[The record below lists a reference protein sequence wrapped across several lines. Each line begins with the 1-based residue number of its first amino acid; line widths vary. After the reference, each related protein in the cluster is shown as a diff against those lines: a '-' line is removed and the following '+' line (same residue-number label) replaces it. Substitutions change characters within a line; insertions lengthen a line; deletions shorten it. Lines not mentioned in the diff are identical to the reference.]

1 MMHRQQ
7 KSAIAVSL
15 LAGVSLLALVACS
28 KSNHK
33 LESGQSSESSVSSE
47 EGQRFLSVLK
57 NSDWVVEDLEGK
69 ALSTEEVQL
78 DREWNGTHCK
88 TTLTNTGDTPLRPKN
103 IVLFEVPE
111 HGFSP
116 DTPIYGEGFQMLYQN
131 GGTLGKREDIGKNL
145 DSVHYKIPDVRGLPT
160 AYGVLNLNL
169 TDTDNLLLGFSS
181 CHRFIGRISFDAKQ
195 ILVSIDAEGL
205 VLKPGE
211 SWVLEDFVVMGG
223 ERQGDLFNQLAEK
236 INKNHP
242 PRKVSP
248 VATGWCSWYC
258 YRMDVTD
265 EIIRNNLDTFKKN
278 VPELKFIQLDDGY
291 QPFFGDW
298 FDPNPEY
305 GDVKQT
311 IADIRAKGFEP
322 AIWVAPF
329 IAQDGSRVLREHP
342 DWFIKN
348 AEGKPLDS
356 STVSFGGWRYGPWY
370 ALDGTH
376 PEVQK
381 HFENIFRAMRE
392 EWGVNY
398 FKLDAN
404 YWGALQ
410 GGSHYQENA
419 SRIEAYRQGM
429 EAVIR
434 GCDDDTILL
443 GCNAPIWPS
452 FGMVTAMRTSG
463 DIRRAW
469 WSFKSLAQQNLSR
482 CWQNGTLWDSDPDCI
497 VLTTDSPWNIK
508 GDVTENEWMFHATSI
523 HAVGGF
529 ILSGDKAEDL
539 GPKEV
544 AVLKKLLNPTGKG
557 ARFANTKLETGI
569 TDLGDQQYY
578 YFFNWSDTETMDLT
592 VSLTKEAQLVDF
604 WSDEALGTHA
614 DTYTVKQLPP
624 RSARLISATPV
635 TPVTK

>member
-1 MMHRQQ
+1 MCLWIYRLALVLLA
-7 KSAIAVSL
+7 SVSL
-15 LAGVSLLALVACS
+15 LLLGGCVI
-28 KSNHK
+28 H
-33 LESGQSSESSVSSE
+33 EPSSVMCSDQ
-47 EGQRFLSVLK
+47 GQRFLSVLK
-57 NSDWVVEDLEGK
+57 ESNWVVEDFEGQ
-69 ALSTEEVQL
+69 AIADELVQVE
-78 DREWNGTHCK
+78 REWNGTQCSASV
-88 TTLTNTGDTPLRPKN
+88 TNVGDSPLHVKSV
-103 IVLFEVPE
+103 VLFEVPE

-116 DTPIYGEGFQMLYQN
+116 ETPIYGEGFQMLYQN
-131 GGTLGKREDIGKNL
+131 GGTLGQREDIGNNSDVK
-145 DSVHYKIPDVRGLPT
+145 HYKIPDFRGLPT

-169 TDTDNLLLGFSS
+169 ADTDNLLLGFTS
-181 CHRFIGRISFDAKQ
+181 CERFVGRISFDAQ
-195 ILVSIDAEGL
+195 QLLISVDTEGL
-205 VLKPGE
+205 VLQPGE
-211 SWVLEDFVVMGG
+211 RWSLEEFVLLCG
-223 ERQGDLFNQLAEK
+223 ERQGDLFNELALR
-236 INKNHP
+236 INQNHP

-265 EIIRNNLDTFKKN
+265 EIIRDNLDTFNQK

-329 IAQDGSRVLREHP
+329 IAQKDSRVLREHP
-342 DWFIKN
+342 DWFVQN
-348 AEGKPLDS
+348 ALGEPLDS

-376 PEVQK
+376 PEVQQ
-381 HFENIFRAMRE
+381 HFESIFRTMRE

-404 YWGALQ
+404 YWGAIQ
-410 GGSHYQENA
+410 GGRHYQPNA
-419 SRIEAYRQGM
+419 SRIEAYRKGM
-429 EAVIR
+429 KAVLR
-434 GCDDDTILL
+434 GCDDDTVVL

-452 FGMVTAMRTSG
+452 FGLVTAMRTSG

-482 CWQNGTLWDSDPDCI
+482 CWQNGMLWDSDPDCI

-508 GDVTENEWMFHATSI
+508 GNVTENEWLFHATSI

-529 ILSGDKAEDL
+529 ILSGDKAELLHDKEL
-539 GPKEV
+539 GI
-544 AVLKKLLNPTGKG
+544 LKKLLKPTGQG
-557 ARFANTKLETGI
+557 ARFSNTKLETGI
-569 TDLGDQQYY
+569 TDLGEKQYY
-578 YFFNWSDTETMDLT
+578 YFFNWSDTEAVDLS
-592 VSLTKEAQLVDF
+592 VSLVQTAELTDF
-604 WSDEALGTHA
+604 WTDEPLGRHETS
-614 DTYTVKQLPP
+614 YTVQQLPP
-624 RSARLISATPV
+624 RSARLIVATPLEY
-635 TPVTK
+635 

>member
-1 MMHRQQ
+1 MKNIMNMDR
-7 KSAIAVSL
+7 KNRLTAALLGAAVL
-15 LAGVSLLALVACS
+15 LCVPSCVHLNP
-28 KSNHK
+28 KP
-33 LESGQSSESSVSSE
+33 ESMVTSEA
-47 EGQRFLSVLK
+47 GQRFLSMLK
-57 NSDWVVEDLEGK
+57 KSNWMVEDLEGQVI
-69 ALSTEEVQL
+69 ASDSVQIERVW
-78 DREWNGTHCK
+78 DGTRCSASV
-88 TTLTNTGDTPLRPKN
+88 TNVSDTPLRPKSV
-103 IVLFEVPE
+103 VLFEVAE

-131 GGTLGKREDIGKNL
+131 GGTLGQREDIGNNS
-145 DSVHYKIPDVRGLPT
+145 DVTHYKIPDFRGLPT

-169 TDTDNLLLGFSS
+169 TDTDNLLLGFTS
-181 CHRFIGRISFDAKQ
+181 CERFIGRISFDAQ
-195 ILVSIDAEGL
+195 QLLISMDTEGL
-205 VLKPGE
+205 VLQPGE
-211 SWVLEDFVVMGG
+211 RWSLEEFVVLSG
-223 ERQGDLFNQLAEK
+223 ERQGDVFNQLAQQ
-236 INKNHP
+236 INRNHP

-265 EIIRNNLDTFKKN
+265 EIIRDNLDIFNET

-291 QPFFGDW
+291 QPYFGDW

-329 IAQDGSRVLREHP
+329 IAQKDSRVLREHP
-342 DWFIKN
+342 DWFVKN
-348 AEGKPLDS
+348 AHGAPLDS

-376 PEVQK
+376 PEVQQ
-381 HFENIFRAMRE
+381 HFENIFRTMRE

-410 GGSHYQENA
+410 GGSHYQPNA

-429 EAVIR
+429 EAVLR
-434 GCDDDTILL
+434 GCDDDTVVL

-452 FGMVTAMRTSG
+452 FGLVTAMRTSG

-469 WSFKSLAQQNLSR
+469 WSFKSLARQNLSR

-508 GDVTENEWMFHATSI
+508 GDVTDNEWLFHATSI

-529 ILSGDKAEDL
+529 ILSGDKAEHLHAQEL
-539 GPKEV
+539 GI
-544 AVLKKLLNPTGKG
+544 LKKLLNPTGQG
-557 ARFANTKLETGI
+557 ARFTNTKLETGI
-569 TDLGDQQYY
+569 TDLGDKQYY
-578 YFFNWSDTETMDLT
+578 YFFNWSDTETVDLS
-592 VSLTKEAQLVDF
+592 VSLVQPAELTDF
-604 WSDEALGTHA
+604 WTDETLGRHGA
-614 DTYTVKQLPP
+614 SYTVQQLPP
-624 RSARLISATPV
+624 RSARLIVARPV
-635 TPVTK
+635 ED

>member
-1 MMHRQQ
+1 MMLNPKRRNVTV
-7 KSAIAVSL
+7 ASL
-15 LAGVSLLALVACS
+15 LGGLFLVALQGCS
-28 KSNHK
+28 KS
-33 LESGQSSESSVSSE
+33 ETQSEPERVLDSSIASK

-57 NSDWVVEDLEGK
+57 SADWVVEDLSGK
-69 ALSTEEVQL
+69 ALSIDQVQL
-78 DREWNGTHCK
+78 DRAWNGTTCK
-88 TTLTNTGDTPLRPKN
+88 STVKNIGDTPLRPKN
-103 IVLFEVPE
+103 ILLFEVTE

-131 GGTLGKREDIGKNL
+131 GGTLGKRENIGNNL
-145 DSVHYKIPDVRGLPT
+145 DSKHYKIPDVRGLPT

-169 TDTDNLLLGFSS
+169 ADNDNLLLGFAS

-205 VLKPGE
+205 VLEPGE
-211 SWVLEDFVVMGG
+211 SWVLEDFIVLSG

-236 INKNHP
+236 INQHHP
-242 PRKVSP
+242 PRLVSP

-265 EIIRNNLDTFKKN
+265 QIIRDNLDTFTQT

-298 FDPNPEY
+298 FDPNPDY

-329 IAQDGSRVLREHP
+329 IAQKESRVLREHP
-342 DWFIKN
+342 DWFVKN
-348 AEGKPLDS
+348 AQGEPLDS

-376 PEVQK
+376 PEVQQ
-381 HFENIFRAMRE
+381 HFKNIFRTMRE

-404 YWGALQ
+404 YWGAIQ
-410 GGSHYQENA
+410 EGAHYEENA

-429 EAVIR
+429 QAMLR

-452 FGMVTAMRTSG
+452 FGLVTAMRTSG
-463 DIRRAW
+463 DIRRRW
-469 WSFKSLAQQNLSR
+469 SSFKSLAQQNLSR
-482 CWQNGTLWDSDPDCI
+482 AWQNGTLWDADPDCI
-497 VLTTDSPWNIK
+497 VLAKNNIFGVTD
-508 GDVTENEWMFHATSI
+508 DVPENEWMFHATSI

-539 GPKEV
+539 GAKEV
-544 AVLKKLLNPTGKG
+544 GILKKLLTPTGKG

-569 TDLGDQQYY
+569 TDLGDTQYY

-592 VSLTKEAQLVDF
+592 VSLSQRAQLNDF
-604 WSDEALGTHA
+604 WTDDALGIHD
-614 DTYTVKQLPP
+614 DTYTVTLLPP
-624 RSARLISATPV
+624 RSARLVVAQPIPQ
-635 TPVTK
+635 

>member
-1 MMHRQQ
+1 MLNYMNVN
-7 KSAIAVSL
+7 KKIILTAALMGSAALLS
-15 LAGVSLLALVACS
+15 LAGCAKPETL
-28 KSNHK
+28 
-33 LESGQSSESSVSSE
+33 SESKVTSE
-47 EGQRFLSVLK
+47 QGQRFLSVLQQA
-57 NSDWVVEDLEGK
+57 DWVVEDLQGQAIATDQIQVERIWDG
-69 ALSTEEVQL
+69 S
-78 DREWNGTHCK
+78 HCK
-88 TTLTNTGDTPLRPKN
+88 ASVTNIGDTSLRPKN
-103 IVLFEVPE
+103 IVLFEVAE

-131 GGTLGKREDIGKNL
+131 GGTLSQREAIGNNS
-145 DSVHYKIPDVRGLPT
+145 DSKHYKIPDFRGLPT

-169 TDTDNLLLGFSS
+169 TESDNLLLGFTS
-181 CHRFIGRISFDAKQ
+181 CHRFIGRISFDAQ
-195 ILVSIDAEGL
+195 QLLVSIDAEGL
-205 VLKPGE
+205 VLQPGE
-211 SWVLEDFVVMGG
+211 SWDLEEFVIMDG
-223 ERQGDLFNQLAEK
+223 ERQGDLFNQLADE
-236 INKNHP
+236 INRHHP

-265 EIIRNNLDTFKKN
+265 DIIRDNLDTFKQK

-329 IAQDGSRVLREHP
+329 IAQQDSRVLREHP
-342 DWFIKN
+342 DWFVKN
-348 AEGKPLDS
+348 AQGEPLDS

-376 PEVQK
+376 PEVQA
-381 HFENIFRAMRE
+381 HFENIFRTMRE

-404 YWGALQ
+404 YWGAIQ
-410 GGSHYQENA
+410 DGAHYVQNA

-429 EAVIR
+429 EAVLR
-434 GCDDDTILL
+434 GCDDETVVL

-452 FGMVTAMRTSG
+452 FGLVTAMRTSG

-469 WSFKSLAQQNLSR
+469 WSFKSLAVQNLSR

-497 VLTTDSPWNIK
+497 VLTTDSPWNIE
-508 GDVTENEWMFHATSI
+508 GNVTENEWMFHATSI

-529 ILSGDKAEDL
+529 ILSGDKAEHL
-539 GPKEV
+539 HAKEV
-544 AVLKKLLNPTGKG
+544 GILKKLLKPTGKG
-557 ARFANTKLETGI
+557 ARFANAKLETGI
-569 TDLGDQQYY
+569 TDLGDTQYY
-578 YFFNWSDTETMDLT
+578 YFFNWSDTETIDLT
-592 VSLTKEAQLVDF
+592 VPLSTSGNLTDF
-604 WSDEALGTHA
+604 WTDEALGQHEGS
-614 DTYTVKQLPP
+614 YTVKGLAP
-624 RSARLISATPV
+624 RSARLIQAI
-635 TPVTK
+635 K

>member
-1 MMHRQQ
+1 M
-7 KSAIAVSL
+7 KVNKKNSLTAALLGVAVL
-15 LAGVSLLALVACS
+15 LCVPSCVNL
-28 KSNHK
+28 NPQP
-33 LESGQSSESSVSSE
+33 ESMVTSEA
-47 EGQRFLSVLK
+47 GQRFLSILK
-57 NSDWVVEDLEGK
+57 KSDWVVEDLQGQAIAPDQIQVER
-69 ALSTEEVQL
+69 V
-78 DREWNGTHCK
+78 WNGTHCRASVK
-88 TTLTNTGDTPLRPKN
+88 NVGDTPLRLSSV
-103 IVLFEVPE
+103 VLFELAE
-111 HGFSP
+111 HGFAP
-116 DTPIYGEGFQMLYQN
+116 DTPIYGDGFQMLYQN
-131 GGTLGKREDIGKNL
+131 GGTLGQREDIGNNSDVK
-145 DSVHYKIPDVRGLPT
+145 HYKIPDFRGLPT

-169 TDTDNLLLGFSS
+169 TESDNLLLGFAS
-181 CHRFIGRISFDAKQ
+181 CHRFIGRISFDAQ
-195 ILVSIDAEGL
+195 QLLVSIDTEGL
-205 VLKPGE
+205 VLEPGE
-211 SWVLEDFVVMGG
+211 SWDLEEFVVMGG
-223 ERQGDLFNQLAEK
+223 ERQGDLFNQLAGE
-236 INKNHP
+236 INRNHP

-265 EIIRNNLDTFKKN
+265 EIIRDNLDIFKQN

-305 GDVKQT
+305 GDVRQT

-329 IAQDGSRVLREHP
+329 IAQKDSRVLREHP
-342 DWFIKN
+342 DWFVKN
-348 AEGKPLDS
+348 AQGEPLDS

-376 PEVQK
+376 PEVQQ
-381 HFENIFRAMRE
+381 HFENIFRTMRE

-410 GGSHYQENA
+410 GGAHYQPNA

-429 EAVIR
+429 EAVLR
-434 GCDDDTILL
+434 GCDDDTVVL

-452 FGMVTAMRTSG
+452 FGLVTAMRTSG

-469 WSFKSLAQQNLSR
+469 WSFKSLARQNLSR

-497 VLTTDSPWNIK
+497 VLTTDSPWNVK
-508 GDVTENEWMFHATSI
+508 GNVTDNEWMFHATSI

-529 ILSGDKAEDL
+529 ILSGDKAEHLHAKEL
-539 GPKEV
+539 GI
-544 AVLKKLLNPTGKG
+544 LKKLLKPTGKG

-569 TDLGDQQYY
+569 TDLGDTQYY
-578 YFFNWSDTETMDLT
+578 YFFNWSDTETIDLS
-592 VSLTKEAQLVDF
+592 VSLIRPAALTDF
-604 WSDEALGTHA
+604 WTDEALGAHG
-614 DTYTVKQLPP
+614 DSYTVSQLPP
-624 RSARLISATPV
+624 RSARLIVAKPV
-635 TPVTK
+635 KD

>member
-1 MMHRQQ
+1 M
-7 KSAIAVSL
+7 KVNKKNSLGSALLSAAVL
-15 LAGVSLLALVACS
+15 FCVSGCAKLGPEPES
-28 KSNHK
+28 KVT
-33 LESGQSSESSVSSE
+33 SEQ
-47 EGQRFLSVLK
+47 GQRFLAVLQAS
-57 NSDWVVEDLEGK
+57 NWVVED
-69 ALSTEEVQL
+69 VQGQVIAP
-78 DREWNGTHCK
+78 DQIQVERVWDGTRCRASV
-88 TTLTNTGDTPLRPKN
+88 TNMGDTPLRLKSV
-103 IVLFEVPE
+103 VLFEVAE

-131 GGTLGKREDIGKNL
+131 GGTLGQREDIGNNSDVK
-145 DSVHYKIPDVRGLPT
+145 HYKIPDFRGLPT

-169 TDTDNLLLGFSS
+169 TDTDNLLLGFAA
-181 CHRFIGRISFDAKQ
+181 CERFIGRISFDAQ
-195 ILVSIDAEGL
+195 QLLISMDTEGL
-205 VLKPGE
+205 VLQPGE
-211 SWVLEDFVVMGG
+211 RWSLEEFVVLSG
-223 ERQGDLFNQLAEK
+223 ERQGDLFNELAQR
-236 INKNHP
+236 INRNHP

-265 EIIRNNLDTFKKN
+265 EIIRDNLDIFKEQ

-329 IAQDGSRVLREHP
+329 IAQKDSRVLREHP
-342 DWFIKN
+342 DWFVKN
-348 AEGKPLDS
+348 AHGEPLDS

-376 PEVQK
+376 PEVQQ
-381 HFENIFRAMRE
+381 HFENIFRTMRE

-410 GGSHYQENA
+410 GGRHYQPNA

-429 EAVIR
+429 AAVLR
-434 GCDDDTILL
+434 GCDDETVVL

-452 FGMVTAMRTSG
+452 FGLVTAMRTSG

-469 WSFKSLAQQNLSR
+469 WSFKSLARQNLSR

-508 GDVTENEWMFHATSI
+508 GDVTDNEWLFHATSI

-529 ILSGDKAEDL
+529 ILSGDKAEHLHAKEL
-539 GPKEV
+539 GI
-544 AVLKKLLNPTGKG
+544 LKKLLNPTGQD
-557 ARFANTKLETGI
+557 ARFTNTKLETGI
-569 TDLGDQQYY
+569 TDLGDTQYY
-578 YFFNWSDTETMDLT
+578 YFFNWSDTETVDLS
-592 VSLTKEAQLVDF
+592 VSLVQLAELTDF
-604 WSDEALGTHA
+604 WTDETLGRHETS
-614 DTYTVKQLPP
+614 YTVQQLSP
-624 RSARLISATPV
+624 RSARLIVARPV
-635 TPVTK
+635 ED